1 MKSFRGVAHYPECWP
16 IERYAADLA
25 LMKEAGLSAIRVGE
39 FAWSSLEPSEG
50 RFQTDWLSEFV
61 RQARDAGIG
70 ILMCTPSAC
79 PPQWLTTRYPET
91 LLLKGDGRPF
101 NSYCRKHYCPN
112 NPTYRELV
120 RRANAAIA
128 AAVAPYENVI
138 AWQIDNE
145 LGPHEVY
152 RCFCPVCAREFR
164 QWLQKKYGSLEGL
177 NRDWRTAYWSQ
188 HITDWDEIELPVNRS
203 EPSLSLDF
211 ARFHH
216 DSVLEFYDGQKAT
229 LRQAG
234 VTAPITTNFMGP
246 VYEGLDYWRFASHVD
261 IAAYDLYMQG
271 MNETA
276 IALGLDIYRNL
287 RRDFFWLTE
296 TGPVGEQAAADQN
309 ELRLWL
315 YHTLARGSRGHMF
328 FLWRTMLSGGEQT
341 NPAMLTHGGKTT
353 SGYEQAK
360 RLSAELARLEKHVD
374 ALGLPKPKV
383 AIVLDWQA
391 ILANVCPTDFLAG
404 GITEIQKHLM
414 AVYAYFLRRGIAVD
428 VVPPDRDLG
437 EYRLVVMGG
446 LCTMVQND
454 TLAAGLG
461 KFVAGGG
468 VALATATAMS
478 KDSFNNYYAQPRPDR
493 LTELLGLTI
502 GEIRQVYTGGSG
514 VWDKP
519 LYLPTL
525 SLSQF
530 PGREFQAYSWIEE
543 LLPTTA
549 KTVGTYASGA
559 FAGGPAVTINAVGQ
573 GKAIYAATV
582 APADLLAALLDHACS
597 LAGVTGRELPPNVQY
612 VNCAPYHFF
621 LNSSSQ
627 PRTVAGAPAGEVL
640 LGKRSGQTVDLEPYG
655 VCWIKE
661 L

>member
-1 MKSFRGVAHYPECWP
+1 MRSFRGIAHYPEYWP
-16 IERYAADLA
+16 IERYATDLA

-39 FAWSSLEPSEG
+39 FAWSSLEPREG
-50 RFQTDWLSEFV
+50 QFTTEWLSEFL
-61 RQARDAGIG
+61 RQARDVGIG

-79 PPQWLTTRYPET
+79 PPHWLTTRYPET

-120 RRANAAIA
+120 RRVNAALA
-128 AAVAPYENVI
+128 AAVAPYDNVI

-164 QWLQKKYGSLEGL
+164 RWLREKYGSLDGL
-177 NRDWRTAYWSQ
+177 NRAWRTAYWSQ

-203 EPSLSLDF
+203 EPSLGLDF
-211 ARFHH
+211 ARFYH
-216 DSVLEFYDGQKAT
+216 DSVVEFYDRQKAT

-246 VYEGLDYWRFASHVD
+246 VYEGLDYWRFATHVD
-261 IAAYDLYMQG
+261 MAAYDNYMQG

-296 TGPVGEQAAADQN
+296 TGPVGEQAGPDQN

-341 NPAMLTHGGKTT
+341 NAPMLTHTGKTT
-353 SGYEQAK
+353 CGYEQAK
-360 RLSAELARLEKHVD
+360 RLNAELARLEKHVD
-374 ALGLPKPKV
+374 AMGLPKPKV

-391 ILANVCPTDFLAG
+391 ILANVCPTEFSAG

-414 AVYAYFLRRGIAVD
+414 AIYAYFLRRGIAVD
-428 VVPPDRDLG
+428 VVPPDRELG
-437 EYRLVVMGG
+437 GYRLVVMGG
-446 LCTMVQND
+446 LCTMLHD
-454 TLAAGLG
+454 EALAAELG

-478 KDSFNNYYAQPRPDR
+478 KDACNNYYTQPRPDG
-493 LTELLGLTI
+493 LTEVFGLSV
-502 GEIRQVYTGGSG
+502 GEIRQVPTDGSG
-514 VWDKP
+514 VWDKR
-519 LYLPTL
+519 LELPTL

-543 LLPTTA
+543 LLPATA
-549 KTVGTYASGA
+549 TILGTYTGGA
-559 FAGGPAVTINAVGQ
+559 FAGGPAVTVNAMGGGQ
-573 GKAIYAATV
+573 AIYAATV
-582 APADLLAALLDHACS
+582 AQADLLEALLDQACS
-597 LAGVTGRELPPNVQY
+597 LATVSGRELPPNVQY

-640 LGKRSGQTVDLEPYG
+640 VGKCSAGKVDLEPYG
-655 VCWIKE
+655 VCWIREK
-661 L
+661 